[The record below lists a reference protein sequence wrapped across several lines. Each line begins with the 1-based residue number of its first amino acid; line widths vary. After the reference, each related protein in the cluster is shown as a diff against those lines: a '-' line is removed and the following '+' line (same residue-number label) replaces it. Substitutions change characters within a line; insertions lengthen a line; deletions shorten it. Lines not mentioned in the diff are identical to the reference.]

1 MKYFENYWIKKRG
14 IKSINYYDIIINM
27 ENKNKLKYIFISN
40 NIIESF
46 HGKIERYLPKGA
58 TTIKVFLISMNKI
71 LKDIKLEKHEVIRH
85 DIKAQTL
92 ILIANKFNESK
103 EVKWIS
109 YNEYKNIE
117 YDVIRKSYNNMKDE
131 EISNLINNLNNINDD
146 IINDNILEVL
156 NEELENSENKTDEFI
171 EENNSIEEE
180 IEIYEEVNYNN
191 NLIEASNGQ
200 REIYKNKLKTLND
213 IFENSIIISD
223 FNDDNHTR
231 ENKNDANL
239 KKNKNLFV
247 GNLFLNIK
255 KRTYNDLKRLTEKD
269 IDDNKLKLT
278 KKFNY
283 PKK

>member
-1 MKYFENYWIKKRG
+1 
-14 IKSINYYDIIINM
+14 
-27 ENKNKLKYIFISN
+27 
-40 NIIESF
+40 
-46 HGKIERYLPKGA
+46 
-58 TTIKVFLISMNKI
+58 
-71 LKDIKLEKHEVIRH
+71 
-85 DIKAQTL
+85 
-92 ILIANKFNESK
+92 
-103 EVKWIS
+103 
-109 YNEYKNIE
+109 
-117 YDVIRKSYNNMKDE
+117 MKDE
-131 EISNLINNLNNINDD
+131 EINNLINNLNNINDD

-200 REIYKNKLKTLND
+200 SEIYKNKLKTLND